1 MQERRDRLQIL
12 VVDDNQPARQLIKS
26 TLAIAGYT
34 AITEAADGA
43 KALDQLRGRRFDL
56 VICDWDMPGT
66 SGIEVLQALRA
77 DKKLS
82 KTPFLMVTANQ
93 QREFVEAAIAAG
105 VNDYVTKPYRLN
117 TLNGKVTDLLGGK

>member
-1 MQERRDRLQIL
+1 MPVSRDSLPIL

-43 KALDQLRGRRFDL
+43 KALDRLRGQHFDL
-56 VICDWDMPGT
+56 VICDWDMPDT
-66 SGIEVLQALRA
+66 SGLDVLQALRA
-77 DKKLS
+77 DEKLN
-82 KTPFLMVTANQ
+82 KIPFLMVTANQ

-105 VNDYVTKPYRLN
+105 VSDYVTKPFRLN
-117 TLNGKVTDLLGGK
+117 TLNDKVARLLGGK

>member
-1 MQERRDRLQIL
+1 MQDRRDRLQIL

-43 KALDQLRGRRFDL
+43 RALEQLHRHHFDL

-77 DKKLS
+77 DEKLGE
-82 KTPFLMVTANQ
+82 TPFLMVTANQ
-93 QREFVEAAIAAG
+93 QRELVEAAIAAG
-105 VNDYVTKPYRLN
+105 VSDYVTKPYRLN
-117 TLNGKVTDLLGGK
+117 TLNDKVARLLGGK

>member
-1 MQERRDRLQIL
+1 MPDSREKIQIL

-34 AITEAADGA
+34 AITEAVDGA
-43 KALDQLRGRRFDL
+43 KALEQLHRHPFDL
-56 VICDWDMPGT
+56 IICDWDMPGT
-66 SGIEVLQALRA
+66 SGIDVLQALRA
-77 DKKLS
+77 DEKLG

-117 TLNGKVTDLLGGK
+117 TLNDKVVRLLGGK